1 MGIET
6 DAGSSQPSGLRRI
19 SYRKPSLSGQR
30 GMTMLAATDTLV
42 AIVQTLAPGARQGLH
57 AHGAYDGFYFVLSG
71 RARFYGRNNELFAEV
86 GPNEGVFVPRNTPY
100 AFEAAEGEVQML
112 AIDAIDKTIE
122 DTFVSHED
130 GSDRLTF
137 ESFAPDGAL
146 LDLQELTMDAASG

>member
-1 MGIET
+1 MANDTG
-6 DAGSSQPSGLRRI
+6 AGSSEPSGLRRI
-19 SYRKPSLSGQR
+19 SYRKPSLTGQR

-42 AIVQTLAPGARQGLH
+42 ALVQTLAPGARQGLH

-71 RARFYGRNNELFAEV
+71 RARFYGKNNELFAEV

-100 AFEAAEGEVQML
+100 GFEAAEEEVQML
-112 AIDAIDKTIE
+112 AIDAIDKTVE

-137 ESFAPDGAL
+137 ESFRQDGAL
-146 LDLQELTMDAASG
+146 LDLQELKMNTARD